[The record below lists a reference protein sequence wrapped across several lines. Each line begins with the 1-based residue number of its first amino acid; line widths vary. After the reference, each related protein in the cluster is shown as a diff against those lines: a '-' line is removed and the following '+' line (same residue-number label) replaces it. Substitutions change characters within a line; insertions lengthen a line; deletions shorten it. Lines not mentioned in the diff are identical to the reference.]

1 MFTFRLQYGN
11 RSKSSWKKSFRKKG
25 LLFCTKIPVEKK
37 VFSKTFS
44 GNKVLPIRHFFLVA
58 VWFYT
63 KMSPEKILLSRKC
76 MGTKSCQKKEQL
88 ILETPMA
95 IFKVQMHKK
104 SFRLDLIF
112 TILRT
117 LFHRFFPPDIFSSG
131 SYFQRLYWEPPYYFR
146 KKIPG
151 IQNTGLYFQWHFFQG
166 LEKIHIEILVLS
178 ILFFLSV
185 RSLKIN
191 TFFKN
196 METLG
201 HKTWLE

>member
-1 MFTFRLQYGN
+1 
-11 RSKSSWKKSFRKKG
+11 
-25 LLFCTKIPVEKK
+25 
-37 VFSKTFS
+37 
-44 GNKVLPIRHFFLVA
+44 
-58 VWFYT
+58 
-63 KMSPEKILLSRKC
+63 MSPEKILLSRKC

-117 LFHRFFPPDIFSSG
+117 LFHRFFPSDIFSSG

-196 METLG
+196 MATLG